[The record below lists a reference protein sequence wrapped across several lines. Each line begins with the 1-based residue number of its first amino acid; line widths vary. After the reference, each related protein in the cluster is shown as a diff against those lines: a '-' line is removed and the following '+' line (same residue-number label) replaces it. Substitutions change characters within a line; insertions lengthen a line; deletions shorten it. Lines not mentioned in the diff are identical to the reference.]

1 MTAQKG
7 SLLLLKVGDGATPT
21 ENFTTVGGLR
31 TTGFTHNNQTVDAS
45 NKDSGSWRTL
55 LEDAGIRSVTIS
67 GTGVFTNA
75 ASEEAVRLIAMNN
88 QIKNFKL
95 TLGNGDSMTG
105 PFHITSY
112 QRAGN
117 YNNEETYSLSLA
129 SAGTIVFTHV

>member
-31 TTGFTHNNQTVDAS
+31 TTSFTHNNQTVDAT
-45 NKDSGSWRTL
+45 NKSSGAWRTL
-55 LEDAGIRSVTIS
+55 LEDAGVRSITIS

-75 ASEEAVRLIAMNN
+75 VAEETVRGIAMNN
-88 QIKNFKL
+88 QIKNFQL
-95 TLGNGDSMTG
+95 TFGNGDSMTG
-105 PFHITSY
+105 PFQITSY

-129 SAGTIVFTHV
+129 SAGTISFTHV

>member
-95 TLGNGDSMTG
+95 SFGNGDSMTG

-129 SAGTIVFTHV
+129 SAGAIVFTHV